1 MTPVDGSAEPPGP
14 HRKIVADSPGGP
26 RGIERPTAAPSNERA
41 DRPMTT
47 IFRTK
52 PLDDVLHQNDD
63 QPSEGGLRRRLRT
76 FDLIG
81 FGVGIVIGT
90 GIFTLTGVEAKQHAG
105 PAIVLSFVLAGV
117 VSLLAAMCYAEL
129 ASAVPTAG
137 SAYSYAYATVGEIVA
152 WIIGWDLLLE
162 FVLGAS
168 VVSRGWSGYLQSLFG
183 LPTSIFGESSV
194 VNVGAIAIVAV
205 LTVVAVTGIKQSAW
219 LTNTLVFVKVAVC
232 LFVIIA
238 GFFFLKRRN
247 LTPFVPHARPA
258 PSGGGLDRPVVNALF
273 GSPSAFGMAG
283 VLTAAAVVFFAY
295 TGFEAVANLA
305 EESKKPE
312 RDMPRGLL
320 GTLVIATVLYVGVS
334 FVLTGMQKYTQI
346 NAGSPLSA
354 AFNSVGAGWAGTL
367 INIAAVCGLTSV
379 ILVELVGIGRIGFAM
394 GRDRLIPPAVATVSA
409 RTGTP
414 VRFTIGAAVLIMI
427 IGGLIPLTTLADL
440 VSIGALFAFMLVSIA
455 VAVLRHTR
463 PELDRP
469 FRVPLSPVL
478 PIVSALACLY
488 LSLNLSVATWIRFAV
503 WFVIGLA
510 VYFGYGRRHARL
522 EDGDRAERPVEEVSG
537 HRA

>member
-1 MTPVDGSAEPPGP
+1 
-14 HRKIVADSPGGP
+14 
-26 RGIERPTAAPSNERA
+26 
-41 DRPMTT
+41 MTT

-52 PLDDVLHQNDD
+52 PVDDVLHQNDD
-63 QPSEGGLRRRLRT
+63 QPRQGGLRRRLST

-105 PAIVLSFVLAGV
+105 PAIVLSFVLAGI

-219 LTNTLVFVKVAVC
+219 LTNALVFVKVAIC

-238 GFFFLKRRN
+238 GLFFLKRRN
-247 LTPFVPHARPA
+247 LTPFVPPRA
-258 PSGGGLDRPVVNALF
+258 PGAPGGGLDRPVVNALF
-273 GSPSAFGMAG
+273 GSPSAFGIAG

-305 EESKKPE
+305 EESQQARAGHAARAARHARHRHRALRRRLVRADRHAE
-312 RDMPRGLL
+312 VHRDQRR
-320 GTLVIATVLYVGVS
+320 
-334 FVLTGMQKYTQI
+334 F
-346 NAGSPLSA
+346 
-354 AFNSVGAGWAGTL
+354 
-367 INIAAVCGLTSV
+367 AAVGRVRLGRRQLGRHADRHRGRV
-379 ILVELVGIGRIGFAM
+379 RADVGDPGRA
-394 GRDRLIPPAVATVSA
+394 RRHRAHRLRHGPRPADPAGGGEVSA

-414 VRFTIGAAVLIMI
+414 VRFT
-427 IGGLIPLTTLADL
+427 
-440 VSIGALFAFMLVSIA
+440 
-455 VAVLRHTR
+455 
-463 PELDRP
+463 
-469 FRVPLSPVL
+469 
-478 PIVSALACLY
+478 SA
-488 LSLNLSVATWIRFAV
+488 
-503 WFVIGLA
+503 
-510 VYFGYGRRHARL
+510 RRC
-522 EDGDRAERPVEEVSG
+522 
-537 HRA
+537 

>member
-1 MTPVDGSAEPPGP
+1 
-14 HRKIVADSPGGP
+14 
-26 RGIERPTAAPSNERA
+26 
-41 DRPMTT
+41 MTT

-52 PLDDVLHQNDD
+52 PVDDVLD
-63 QPSEGGLRRRLRT
+63 QDQHKEAGTGLRRRLGVL
-76 FDLIG
+76 DLIG

-90 GIFTLTGVEAKQHAG
+90 GIFTLTGVEATKHAG
-105 PAIVLSFVLAGV
+105 PAVVLSFVLAGL

-152 WIIGWDLLLE
+152 WVIGWDLLME

-168 VVSRGWSGYLQSLFG
+168 VVSRGWSGYLQSLFD
-183 LPTSIFGESSV
+183 LPTSIFGESST

-219 LTNTLVFVKVAVC
+219 LTNILVFVKVAVC
-232 LFVIIA
+232 LFVIVA
-238 GFFFLKRRN
+238 GFFFLKRSN
-247 LTPFVPHARPA
+247 LTPFIPPARPA
-258 PSGGGLDRPVVNALF
+258 PAGGGLDQPVVNAVF
-273 GSPSAFGMAG
+273 GSPSAFGVAG
-283 VLTAAAVVFFAY
+283 VITAAAVVFFAY

-305 EESKKPE
+305 EESKDPK
-312 RDMPRGLL
+312 RDMARGLL

-334 FVLTGMQKYTQI
+334 FVLTGMQKYTKI
-346 NAGSPLSA
+346 NPGSPLSS
-354 AFNSVGAGWAGTL
+354 AFNSVGAGWAGTM
-367 INIAAVCGLTSV
+367 IDIAAVCGLTSV

-394 GRDRLIPPAVATVSA
+394 GRDRLIPPAVAKVSD

-414 VRFTIGAAVLIMI
+414 VRFTIGAGVLIMI
-427 IGGLIPLTTLADL
+427 VGGLVPLTTLADL
-440 VSIGALFAFMLVSIA
+440 VSIGALSAFMLVSIA
-455 VAVLRHTR
+455 VAILRRTR

-488 LSLNLSVATWIRFAV
+488 LTLNLSVATWIRFLV
-503 WFVIGLA
+503 WFAVGMA

-522 EDGDRAERPVEEVSG
+522 ERTGSANAGKARRAS
-537 HRA
+537 

>member
-1 MTPVDGSAEPPGP
+1 MTS
-14 HRKIVADSPGGP
+14 
-26 RGIERPTAAPSNERA
+26 
-41 DRPMTT
+41 

-52 PLDDVLHQNDD
+52 PVEDVLEQNDGQAAD
-63 QPSEGGLRRRLRT
+63 VGLRRRLST
-76 FDLIG
+76 LDLIG

-90 GIFTLTGVEAKQHAG
+90 GIFTLTGVEAKEHAG

-137 SAYSYAYATVGEIVA
+137 SAYTYAYATVGEVVA

-168 VVSRGWSGYLQSLFG
+168 VVSRGWSGYLQNLFD

-219 LTNTLVFVKVAVC
+219 LTNTLVVVKVAVC
-232 LFVIIA
+232 LFVIVA
-238 GFFFLKRRN
+238 GFFYLKRSN
-247 LTPFVPHARPA
+247 LTPFVPHARPS
-258 PSGGGLDRPVVNALF
+258 SGATGLDRPVVNALF
-273 GSPSAFGMAG
+273 GSPSAFGIAG

-305 EESKKPE
+305 EETKDPRRSL
-312 RDMPRGLL
+312 PRGLI
-320 GTLVIATVLYVGVS
+320 GTLVIATVLYIGVC
-334 FVLTGMQKYTQI
+334 FVLTGMQRYTEI
-346 NAGSPLSA
+346 DPGSPLSS
-354 AFNSVGAGWAGTL
+354 AFDSVGAGWAATL

-394 GRDRLIPPAVATVSA
+394 GRDRLIPPALAQVSD

-414 VRFTIGAAVLIMI
+414 VRFTVAAAVLIMI
-427 IGGLIPLTTLADL
+427 VGGLVPLTTLADL

-469 FRVPLSPVL
+469 FRVPLSPLL
-478 PIVSALACLY
+478 PIVSALACFY
-488 LSLNLSVATWIRFAV
+488 LTLNLSVATWIRFAV
-503 WFVIGLA
+503 WFAIGMA

-522 EDGDRAERPVEEVSG
+522 DDHAAASSPTDAAASWISRREV
-537 HRA
+537 

>member
-1 MTPVDGSAEPPGP
+1 
-14 HRKIVADSPGGP
+14 
-26 RGIERPTAAPSNERA
+26 
-41 DRPMTT
+41 MTT

-52 PLDDVLHQNDD
+52 PLDDVLD
-63 QPSEGGLRRRLRT
+63 QDNHPEAGGGLRKRLGV
-76 FDLIG
+76 FDLVG

-90 GIFTLTGVEAKQHAG
+90 GIFTLTGVEAQQHAG
-105 PAIVLSFVLAGV
+105 PAVVLSFVVAGV

-152 WIIGWDLLLE
+152 WVIGWDLLME
-162 FVLGAS
+162 FILGSS
-168 VVSRGWSGYLQSLFG
+168 VVARGWSGYLQSLFK

-194 VNVGAIAIVAV
+194 VNVGAIAIVAL

-219 LTNTLVFVKVAVC
+219 LTNTLVVVKVAVC

-238 GFFFLKRRN
+238 GFFFLKRSN
-247 LTPFVPHARPA
+247 LTPFIPPARPA
-258 PSGGGLDRPVVNALF
+258 ASGGGLDQPVVNAVF
-273 GSPSAFGMAG
+273 GSPSAFGVAG
-283 VLTAAAVVFFAY
+283 VITAAAVVFFAY

-312 RDMPRGLL
+312 RDMQRGLL
-320 GTLVIATVLYVGVS
+320 GTLVVATILYVGVS
-334 FVLTGMQKYTQI
+334 FVLTGMEKYTKI
-346 NAGSPLSA
+346 DAGSPLSS
-354 AFNSVGAGWAGTL
+354 AFKSVGAGWAATL

-394 GRDRLIPPAVATVSA
+394 GRDRLIPPAVARVSE

-414 VRFTIGAAVLIMI
+414 VRFTIGAAVIIMI
-427 IGGLIPLTTLADL
+427 VSGLVPLTTLADL
-440 VSIGALFAFMLVSIA
+440 VSIGALSAFMLVSIA
-455 VAVLRHTR
+455 VAILRHTR
-463 PELDRP
+463 PELHRP

-488 LSLNLSVATWIRFAV
+488 LTLNLSIATWIRFGV
-503 WFVIGLA
+503 WFVIGMA

-522 EDGDRAERPVEEVSG
+522 EKGREPDRDA
-537 HRA
+537 ATTTA